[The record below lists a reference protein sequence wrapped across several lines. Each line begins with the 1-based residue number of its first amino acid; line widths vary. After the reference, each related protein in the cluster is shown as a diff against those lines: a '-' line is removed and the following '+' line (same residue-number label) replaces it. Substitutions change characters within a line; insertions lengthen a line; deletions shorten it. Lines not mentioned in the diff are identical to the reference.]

1 MAIMDGRPKG
11 IIIINSI
18 LREVHKLISPNVSSN
33 SELFENIVIDFTEL
47 LKDEYSRNINDFKTL
62 TSNVGLSILVSE
74 GFNHRTDEVVI
85 ENLSA
90 KTYVIPRGETMQSI
104 NMYDL
109 LNLQGIDLND
119 YEVLSKCEF
128 LLNNSSYIKNFDLP
142 HFTVKW

>member
-1 MAIMDGRPKG
+1 MDVMDGRPKG

-18 LREVHKLISPNVSSN
+18 LREVHKLISPNISSN
-33 SELFENIVIDFTEL
+33 SELFKNIVIDFTEL

-74 GFNHRTDEVVI
+74 GFNHRTNEVVI
-85 ENLSA
+85 ENLAA
-90 KTYVIPRGETMQSI
+90 KAYVIPRGETMQSI